1 MDKFLVTGGAGFI
14 GSHVVDGLIN
24 MGYQVRVVDNLS
36 TGRRQNINP
45 KAVFTEPLDVSQTPD
60 DWLDQDTVAIHCAS
74 QPKCNVSLYAPINDM
89 ENNYAVG
96 VKFIT
101 KCISRKIKRLVLIS
115 SMSVYGDQEKS
126 PFTEDMKPAP
136 KDPYGIH
143 KYALELMCKSLC
155 GNHGV
160 EYLILRPQH
169 VFGIRQRYDLSYR
182 NVIPRWIKKAILR
195 QPLPVF
201 GDLGLKRAFSPV
213 SLIKRSI
220 ISAALDQK
228 LNGEIFNLG
237 SPTTRSLADVAEK
250 ISTALSIQINFEFL
264 PSPSTLLNFS
274 VGSTEKAKRI
284 LRIIESE
291 IEFDANLSMLAEEIK
306 KSTISEAEIGIIPE
320 IAPQAYLSIY
330 GT

>member
-1 MDKFLVTGGAGFI
+1 MKFIITGGAGFI
-14 GSHVVDGLIN
+14 GSHVADGLID
-24 MGYQVRVVDNLS
+24 MGYKVRVVDNLS
-36 TGRRQNINP
+36 TGRYQNINP
-45 KAVFTEPLDVSQTPD
+45 QAIFTEPMDASHVPD
-60 DWLDQDTVAIHCAS
+60 AWLDENTVAIHCAS
-74 QPKCNVSLYAPINDM
+74 QPKCNVSLYAPVNDM

-101 KCISRKIKRLVLIS
+101 KCVSRKIKRLVLIS
-115 SMSVYGDQEKS
+115 SMSIYGDQEIT

-155 GNHGV
+155 ENHRV

-182 NVIPRWIKKAILR
+182 NVIPRWIKKALLK
-195 QPLPVF
+195 QALPVF
-201 GDLGLKRAFSPV
+201 GDLGLKRAFSPI
-213 SLIKRSI
+213 SLIRRSI
-220 ISAALDQK
+220 ISAALDEK
-228 LNGEIFNLG
+228 LNGETFNLG
-237 SPTTRSLADVAEK
+237 SSTIRSLAEVAEK
-250 ISTALSIQINFEFL
+250 ISNVLNIKISFEFL
-264 PSPSTLLNFS
+264 PSPSTLLNLS

-284 LRIIESE
+284 LDIIESE
-291 IEFDANLSMLAEEIK
+291 IEFNTNLSKLAEEIK
-306 KSTISEAEIGIIPE
+306 KSIISEAEIGIIPE